1 MEILKISEQQ
11 QKLLDAPLPAEAVSP
26 HPTKSYLSSI
36 KAIYVTERLNKVFG
50 VGAWRVRSEQVAHEN
65 KMVVVKVTFEIPE
78 YGIYYECYGGNDNSD
93 LGDAHKGA
101 VTDAL
106 TKIGSWL
113 GIGAD
118 VFKGLATAGNQSKG
132 RSKASAA
139 ADPIASAQPAVPKVK
154 NRITMEM
161 LDDEVKCDCL
171 LRWGYDLWTAS
182 GYAQDFDI
190 SARLLK
196 SYDADADVVK
206 RYAELFYSY
215 KVARNGK

>member
-1 MEILKISEQQ
+1 MELRKITSEQQ
-11 QKLLDAPLPAEAVSP
+11 QMLDAPLPAEAVSP
-26 HPTKSYLSSI
+26 HPTKNYLSTI

-78 YGIYYECYGGNDNSD
+78 YGIYYECYGGNDNAD

-118 VFKGLATAGNQSKG
+118 VFKGLAGKPASRPAAK
-132 RSKASAA
+132 SAA
-139 ADPIASAQPAVPKVK
+139 ATKRKLTDAVLDNADTCDKLLNWMYGHWVNAGYPESFDVKAQ
-154 NRITMEM
+154 
-161 LDDEVKCDCL
+161 
-171 LRWGYDLWTAS
+171 
-182 GYAQDFDI
+182 
-190 SARLLK
+190 LLK
-196 SYDADADVVK
+196 SYDADDDVVK
-206 RYAELFYSY
+206 RFNELFNSY
-215 KVARNGK
+215 KQARNGK

>member
-1 MEILKISEQQ
+1 MEIRKITNEQQ
-11 QKLLDAPLPAEAVSP
+11 QMLDAPLPAEAVSP
-26 HPTKSYLSSI
+26 HPTKNYLSTI

-78 YGIYYECYGGNDNSD
+78 YGIYYECYGGNDNTD

-118 VFKGLATAGNQSKG
+118 VFKGLAGKPTSRPAAK
-132 RSKASAA
+132 SAA
-139 ADPIASAQPAVPKVK
+139 ATKRKLTAAV
-154 NRITMEM
+154 
-161 LDDEVKCDCL
+161 LDDPEKCDKFL
-171 LRWGYDLWTAS
+171 MWMYGYWVNA
-182 GYAQDFDI
+182 GYPETFDVKAQ
-190 SARLLK
+190 LLK
-196 SYDADADVVK
+196 SYDADDNVVK
-206 RYAELFYSY
+206 RFVELFNSY
-215 KVARNGK
+215 KQARNGK

>member
-1 MEILKISEQQ
+1 MEILKITTEQQ
-11 QKLLDAPLPAEAVSP
+11 QMLDAPLPAEAVAP
-26 HPTKSYLSSI
+26 HPTKNYLSTI
-36 KAIYVTERLNKVFG
+36 KAIYVTERLNQVFG
-50 VGAWRVRSEQVAHEN
+50 VGAWRVRSDQIAHEN

-78 YGIYYECYGGNDNSD
+78 YGIYYECYGGNDNAD

-118 VFKGLATAGNQSKG
+118 VFKGKATATRQPT
-132 RSKASAA
+132 AA
-139 ADPIASAQPAVPKVK
+139 KPK

-161 LDDEVKCDCL
+161 LEDQIKCDCL
-171 LRWGYDLWTAS
+171 LKWGYGLWTTS
-182 GYAQDFDI
+182 GYAADFDI

-196 SYDADADVVK
+196 SYDADPDVVK
-206 RYAELFYSY
+206 RYAELFNSY
-215 KVARNGK
+215 KQARNGK

>member
-1 MEILKISEQQ
+1 MELHKITSEQQ
-11 QKLLDAPLPAEAVSP
+11 QLLDAPLPAEAVSP
-26 HPTKSYLSSI
+26 HPTKNYLSTI

-118 VFKGLATAGNQSKG
+118 VFKGLASKPTS
-132 RSKASAA
+132 RSASKQV
-139 ADPIASAQPAVPKVK
+139 ADPIASVQHASPKPK

-161 LDDEVKCDCL
+161 LDNDVQRRCL
-171 LRWGYDLWTAS
+171 MDWAYKFWTAS
-182 GYAQDFDI
+182 GYAQDFDV

-196 SYDADADVVK
+196 SYDAVPDVVQRFVDEFNK
-206 RYAELFYSY
+206 YKIDRLAE
-215 KVARNGK
+215 NGK